1 MADRLAPSTRH
12 QYKHNGQVVY
22 EWDQTFSE
30 VNIYVPVPPGVRGK
44 QLFVDITTSHLRFG
58 IKPNPPYLDVRRGG
72 VVVNDL
78 AGGVKPSECY
88 WTLEDGVLHVALTK
102 LEEGEPWHSALAGH
116 ALDPATQQA
125 DQQRLMLER
134 FQVEHPGFDFSQATF
149 NGQVPNPRTFMR
161 GLDGPGGQP
170 EEGEGEAA

>member
-30 VNIYVPVPPGVRGK
+30 VNIYVNVPPGVSGK
-44 QLFVDITTSHLRFG
+44 HLYVDITTQHLRFG
-58 IKPNPPYLDVRRGG
+58 MKANPPYIDS
-72 VVVNDL
+72 DL
-78 AGGVKPSECY
+78 AAAVKVSESF
-88 WTLEDGVLHVALTK
+88 WTLEDSVLHVTLTK
-102 LEEGEPWHSALAGH
+102 LEEGEVWGSAIAGH
-116 ALDPATQQA
+116 SLDPITQQA
-125 DQQRLMLER
+125 EQQRLMLER

-161 GLDGPGGQP
+161 DIDSATAPDEIGQ
-170 EEGEGEAA
+170 EN